1 MNRFSILA
9 LCALMAVPAW
19 AAQDRGYGYGY
30 GHNDRRYDDRR
41 YDDQQPPRYGY
52 SEAYGRRYVNIGAE
66 VCGVTDVRIVVQG
79 DNLTINDIDV
89 LFGSG
94 ATQDINVGSSFA
106 PGQASRWV
114 RLKGGARCI
123 QGFFLDAAGDADRR
137 NATVTLQAVMP
148 QYNQA
153 VNISEPIRVRDFGR
167 RVPSSARYWK

>member
-1 MNRFSILA
+1 L
-9 LCALMAVPAW
+9 
-19 AAQDRGYGYGY
+19 AQDRGYGYGY
-30 GHNDRRYDDRR
+30 GQSDRR

-79 DNLTINDIDV
+79 DNVNINDIDV

-94 ATQDINVGSSFA
+94 ATQDISVRTSFS

-114 RLKGGARCI
+114 PLKGGPRCI

-137 NATVTLQAVMP
+137 NATVTLQAVTA

-153 VNISEPIRVRDFGR
+153 INISEPIRVRDFGTRAAANAR
-167 RVPSSARYWK
+167 RWK